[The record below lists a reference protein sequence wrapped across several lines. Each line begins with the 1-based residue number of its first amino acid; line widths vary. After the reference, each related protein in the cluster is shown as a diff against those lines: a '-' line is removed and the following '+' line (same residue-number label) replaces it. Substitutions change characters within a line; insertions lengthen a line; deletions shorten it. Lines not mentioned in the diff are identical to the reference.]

1 MRHLLNLL
9 DVDSDAFHRIL
20 DRGIEHAG
28 NRKLAPEA
36 LRDKTVT
43 LLFEKTSTRTRMSF
57 SVAVMEMGGHLIAL
71 ESRMLQTGRGESVED
86 TTEVLARYVDCVM
99 VRTHSHRKLEV
110 MAGLDR
116 ISIINGLSDRHHPCQ
131 GLADFMTLKE
141 RGMDLKKT
149 CIAYIGEPNNVFNS
163 LALGA
168 LQAGCRINLGA
179 PEGYPVRPGI
189 RDHLRKR
196 NVRLEEFTDPAEAVK
211 NADVVYTDTWVS
223 MGQEEEAEERKAVF
237 QPYQLDDKLMS
248 QAPSHAIVM
257 HCLPAH
263 RGEEITDSVMDKHG
277 ETIFR
282 QAENRL
288 HIQKAILEWIFELI

>member
-9 DVDSDAFHRIL
+9 DLSQEDFFRIL
-20 DRGIEHAG
+20 HRGIEHAK
-28 NRKLAPEA
+28 NRKLAPTA
-36 LRDKTVT
+36 LADKTVT
-43 LLFEKTSTRTRMSF
+43 LLFEKTSTRTRLSF

-71 ESRMLQTGRGESVED
+71 ESQMLQVGRGESVED

-110 MAGLDR
+110 MSGLDR
-116 ISIINGLSDRHHPCQ
+116 LPIINGLSDRHHPCQ
-131 GLADFMTLKE
+131 GLADYMTLLE
-141 RGMDLKKT
+141 AGLDLKNT
-149 CIAYIGEPNNVFNS
+149 TLAFVGEPNNVFNS

-168 LQAGCRINLGA
+168 LHSGSRIHLAA
-179 PEGYPVRPGI
+179 PEGYPIRPGI
-189 RDHLRKR
+189 RDHLQKK
-196 NVRLEEFTDPAEAVK
+196 NVHLEVFQDPSAAVK
-211 NADVVYTDTWVS
+211 DVDVIYTDTWVS

-237 QPYQLDDKLMS
+237 QPYRLDDELMTK
-248 QAPSHAIVM
+248 ARNDVMVM

-263 RGEEITDSVMDKHG
+263 RGEEITDSVMDRHG
-277 ETIFR
+277 PTIFK

>member
-1 MRHLLNLL
+1 MRHLLSIL
-9 DVDSDAFHRIL
+9 DLTEQDFFRIL
-20 DRGIEHAG
+20 DRGIEHAK

-36 LRDKTVT
+36 LADKTVT
-43 LLFEKTSTRTRMSF
+43 LLFEKTSTRTRLSF

-71 ESRMLQTGRGESVED
+71 ESQMLQVGRGESVED

-110 MAGLDR
+110 MSGLDR
-116 ISIINGLSDRHHPCQ
+116 LPIINGLSDRHHPCQ
-131 GLADFMTLKE
+131 GLADYMTLQE
-141 RGMDLKKT
+141 AGLDLSNVT
-149 CIAYIGEPNNVFNS
+149 LAFVGEPNNVFNS

-168 LQAGCRINLGA
+168 VHSGSRIHLAA
-179 PEGYPVRPGI
+179 PEGYPIRPAM
-189 RDHLRKR
+189 RDHLQKK
-196 NVRLEEFTDPAEAVK
+196 NVHLEVFQDPAAAVK
-211 NADVVYTDTWVS
+211 DADVVYTDTWIS
-223 MGQEEEAEERKAVF
+223 MGQEEEAEERRAVF
-237 QPYQLDDKLMS
+237 KPFRLDDALMEK
-248 QAPSHAIVM
+248 ARNDVLVM

-277 ETIFR
+277 PTIFK